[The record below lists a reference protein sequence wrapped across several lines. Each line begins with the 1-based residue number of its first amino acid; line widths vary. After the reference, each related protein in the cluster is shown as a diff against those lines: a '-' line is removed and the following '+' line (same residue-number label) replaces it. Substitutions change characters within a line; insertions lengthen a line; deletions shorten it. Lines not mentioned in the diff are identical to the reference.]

1 MTRTGCRRCRHI
13 RLVLLM
19 ILLGAGGGFA
29 VLRFGGS
36 RELSMLA
43 TFFGALLPLAGWL
56 RKNRD
61 RDGELK

>member
-1 MTRTGCRRCRHI
+1 MTMKGCRRCRQI

-19 ILLGAGGGFA
+19 IVLGAGGGFS

-43 TFFGALLPLAGWL
+43 TFFGALLPLAWSV
-56 RKNRD
+56 RKNRY
-61 RDGELK
+61 RGGELK